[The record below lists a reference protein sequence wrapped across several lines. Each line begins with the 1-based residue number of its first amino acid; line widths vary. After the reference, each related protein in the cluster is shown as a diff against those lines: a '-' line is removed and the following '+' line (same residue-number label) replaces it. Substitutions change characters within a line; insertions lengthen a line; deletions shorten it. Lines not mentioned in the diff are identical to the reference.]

1 LRYVP
6 NPPDAAALMMS
17 ARSFGDY
24 DLLSALADLIDNSI
38 KARAR
43 VVHITCVRNDAGIEV
58 RVRDDGEGMSSSEL
72 AAGMGPAS
80 SNDSPTTSA
89 SSAGD

>member
-1 LRYVP
+1 VINLRYVP

-24 DLLSALADLIDNSI
+24 DLPSALADLIDNSI

-72 AAGMGPAS
+72 AAGMRPAS
-80 SNDSPTTSA
+80 SNPEHDR
-89 SSAGD
+89 